1 VLRLIPLLSRAYLRL
16 RGAERR
22 VLDLEVSGRGPVRLV
37 YYRQGPLDGEPWLLL
52 HGMGSFALG
61 WRHVMGALSRECR
74 LVAPELS
81 ALGGTEAPGG
91 GLGIRSGAR
100 AATAL
105 IERELGGRRVTV
117 AGFSLGGWMAVRL
130 ALARP
135 ELVSRLVL
143 IDAGGY
149 RHQDWE
155 AIQELVDVQD
165 LAGVDRLY
173 RAFFV
178 RTPKLLRPG
187 RRTFLR
193 AYTSPGVRQVLA
205 RTTEDDAYDDADLAR
220 LDLPVALIW
229 GGEDGLFRPATA
241 KAMAAALPRATLEI
255 LPGCGHVLQWD
266 CPGGMVA
273 AIQRFRRA
281 APAAPARVLASPAA
295 E

>member
-1 VLRLIPLLSRAYLRL
+1 ML
-16 RGAERR
+16 E
-22 VLDLEVSGRGPVRLV
+22 LEVSGRGPVRLV
-37 YYRQGPLDGEPWLLL
+37 YYRQGPADGEPWLLL
-52 HGMGSFALG
+52 HGMGSFAVG
-61 WRHVMGALSRECR
+61 WRHVLGALRRECR

-100 AATAL
+100 AAAAL
-105 IERELGGRRVTV
+105 IEQEFGRRPVTV

-155 AIQELVDVQD
+155 AIQKLVDVKE
-165 LAGVDRLY
+165 LADVDRLY

-187 RRTFLR
+187 RRTFLK
-193 AYTSPGVRQVLA
+193 AYTSPSVRLVLA
-205 RTTEDDAYDDADLAR
+205 RTTEDDAFDAADLAR

-229 GGEDGLFRPATA
+229 GGADGLFRPEVAA
-241 KAMAAALPRATLEI
+241 AMAAALPRATLEV

-266 CPGGMVA
+266 CPAGMVA

-281 APAAPARVLASPAA
+281 APAVPAKVLASPVA